1 MSTGKVIENGLPS
14 GTRLRGHSNDY
25 QLVRSL
31 GQGAFGIT
39 YLAEMRSRN
48 AYGSAD
54 VIVYVAVKEFF
65 MHEINGR
72 RDTFVTSGS
81 KQGLYDK
88 YKKKFI
94 NEAKNLSKLKHDN
107 IIKVIETFEANNTV
121 YYSMEFIDGG
131 SLDEYIAQ
139 KGKLSENETLR
150 LAAQIVE
157 ALSFMHTQKMLHLD
171 LKPSNI
177 MMRDGEV
184 VLIDFGLSKQ
194 FDDDGNPESS
204 TTIGGGTP
212 GYAPVEQMNFNGDY
226 KNSVPVTMDI
236 YALGATMFKMLLG
249 HKPPV
254 ASDLLNDGFP
264 VNELKDG
271 GVSAKVIRLIQQA
284 MEPLKKDRI
293 QNAASFQMELK
304 KASKVSDNRQRKLRR
319 WILILIT
326 ALLSAII
333 MLCKQIFQV
342 DHELPEIE
350 TVQLETSVTDYR
362 YENSKGLSYTY
373 TGDIDSQ
380 RVPHGKGKGIYANG
394 TYDGDYSHGLR
405 HGEGKFDTKDGQN
418 HYVGIFKDDLYHE
431 GTLTLSNG
439 MYYEGTFND
448 GQPYNGIW
456 YNKDK
461 SVNCNI
467 KNGK

>member
-254 ASDLLNDGFP
+254 ASDLLNDGFNFSTKLTP
-264 VNELKDG
+264 PQVISPMRMPRKPMPTFFKLA
-271 GVSAKVIRLIQQA
+271 AK
-284 MEPLKKDRI
+284 
-293 QNAASFQMELK
+293 
-304 KASKVSDNRQRKLRR
+304 
-319 WILILIT
+319 
-326 ALLSAII
+326 
-333 MLCKQIFQV
+333 
-342 DHELPEIE
+342 LP
-350 TVQLETSVTDYR
+350 
-362 YENSKGLSYTY
+362 
-373 TGDIDSQ
+373 
-380 RVPHGKGKGIYANG
+380 
-394 TYDGDYSHGLR
+394 
-405 HGEGKFDTKDGQN
+405 
-418 HYVGIFKDDLYHE
+418 
-431 GTLTLSNG
+431 
-439 MYYEGTFND
+439 
-448 GQPYNGIW
+448 
-456 YNKDK
+456 
-461 SVNCNI
+461 
-467 KNGK
+467 